1 MVMDALSISTGPPE
15 HPLVDYA
22 TLLRQGM
29 SELERLAG
37 SQWTDFNA
45 HDPGITLL
53 EAMCYALSDLG
64 YRTFHPI
71 PDLLAEAGV
80 GSESC
85 LFTPAQA
92 LTCKAVTADDLRRI
106 VLDVPG
112 VKNAWVVASDG
123 MSPPLR
129 YDPAAKTVSIDRSA
143 SPPANTVAV
152 IPGGLWRVLVEK
164 SDLQDIDA
172 SVLRRAVAE
181 RLHAN
186 RPLCEDFDDIV
197 MLEPMPV
204 AVRASVEIGETENGA
219 NVLLGIFERVSAL
232 ISPSVGFL
240 RLDQALARGLSTEQ
254 IFEGPP
260 LARGFIDPATLPAA
274 ERRVAL
280 HTSDVIHEIMSVP
293 GVRAIRWIF
302 LARAGDAQGEPWSLT
317 LDESGAARL
326 DLTTSKIDLV
336 KDRQPVVV
344 DTASVIRAFASGA
357 RTARLFPPLA
367 EADRDLIPR
376 RGQARDV
383 ANYLPLETDLP
394 RLYGVGAGALPD
406 SAPHARQAQANQ
418 LRGYLKL
425 LDQLLANEFAQLA
438 HVASLFSID
447 DGSPRTYAGQLVG
460 DGADGYLIVDP
471 DFGQQELLDLVEREG
486 SPQALQRRNRL
497 LNHLLG
503 RFAESVTDDPQ
514 VSDADA
520 PVNADSATAR
530 LLQAKREFLRR
541 MPQLGSGRGTG
552 VDYLSTGSSP
562 ALVDRV
568 RLRLGWPADPAT
580 RFLLVEH
587 ILLRALPEDEIN
599 ALPLLAAAPR
609 GDPWTAQL
617 TFVFPSRFSKLESM
631 IQRIMR
637 EEAPAHLTAYLLWL
651 DPDPFTAF
659 AAIYDDLLAA
669 LQNHCL
675 ADRLGSKPDTGASE
689 PPT

>member
-1 MVMDALSISTGPPE
+1 MDAISISTGPPE

-29 SELERLAG
+29 SELERVAG
-37 SQWTDFNA
+37 EPWTDFNA

-71 PDLLAEAGV
+71 PDLLAEAGAQTET
-80 GSESC
+80 S

-92 LTCKAVTADDLRRI
+92 LTCNAVTADDLRRV

-112 VKNAWVVASDG
+112 VKNAWIIKADG
-123 MSPPLR
+123 TSPPLR
-129 YDPAAKTVSIDRSA
+129 YDPAAKTISFDHDPTPA
-143 SPPANTVAV
+143 ANTEAV
-152 IPGGLWRVLVEK
+152 VSRGLWRVLVEK

-172 SVLRRAVAE
+172 SALRRAVAE

-197 MLEPMPV
+197 MLDPMPV
-204 AVRASVEIGETENGA
+204 AVLASVEIGETENGA
-219 NVLLGIFERVSAL
+219 DVLLGIIAQVSAL

-240 RLDQALARGLSTEQ
+240 RLDQALARGASTDE
-254 IFEGPP
+254 IFDGPP
-260 LARGFIDPATLPAA
+260 LERGFIDTSTLPAA

-280 HTSDVIHEIMSVP
+280 HTSDVIREIMSVP
-293 GVRAIRWIF
+293 GVRAIRSIR
-302 LARAGDAQGEPWSLT
+302 LARAGDSVGEPWSLT
-317 LDESGAARL
+317 LDETGAARL
-326 DLTTSKIDLV
+326 DLTASKIELV

-344 DTASVIRAFASGA
+344 DTAGVIRAYAVRA
-357 RTARLFPPLA
+357 RTGQLYPPLA
-367 EADRDLIPR
+367 ATDRDLIPR
-376 RGQARDV
+376 PGQARDV
-383 ANYLPLETDLP
+383 AHYLPLETELP

-406 SAPHARQAQANQ
+406 SADDTRKAQANQ
-418 LRGYLKL
+418 LRGYLTV

-438 HVASLFSID
+438 HAASLFRID

-460 DGADGYLIVDP
+460 ADP
-471 DFGQQELLDLVEREG
+471 DHAPVLQPGFGQQQLAKLVEPEG
-486 SPQALQRRNRL
+486 STQALQRRNRL

-503 RFAESVTDDPQ
+503 RFAETVTDDPQ
-514 VSDADA
+514 VSGTSTPLDADA
-520 PVNADSATAR
+520 ATTR

-541 MPQLGSGRGTG
+541 MPHLGSARGTG
-552 VDYLSTGSSP
+552 IDYLSPGSSS
-562 ALVDRV
+562 ALIDRV
-568 RLRLGWPADPAT
+568 RLRLGWPADPDT

-609 GDPWTAQL
+609 NDPWTAQL
-617 TFVFPSRFSKLESM
+617 TFVFPSRFAQLGTM

-637 EEAPAHLTAYLLWL
+637 EETPAHLTAYLLWL
-651 DPDPFTAF
+651 DPDPFAAF
-659 AAIYDDLLAA
+659 AATYDDLLLA
-669 LQNHCL
+669 LQHHRL
-675 ADRLGSKPDTGASE
+675 ADRLGSKAGGGPSE
-689 PPT
+689 PPA

>member
-1 MVMDALSISTGPPE
+1 MDAPSISTGPPE
-15 HPLVDYA
+15 HALVDYA

-37 SQWTDFNA
+37 DQWTDFNA

-71 PDLLAEAGV
+71 PDLLAEAGA
-80 GSESC
+80 GGQTC

-92 LTCKAVTADDLRRI
+92 LTCRAVTADDLRRV

-112 VKNAWVVASDG
+112 VKNAWIVRADG

-129 YDPAAKTVSIDRSA
+129 YDPAAKTVSIDRSTA
-143 SPPANTVAV
+143 PPANTEAV

-164 SDLQDIDA
+164 SDLEDVDA

-186 RPLCEDFDDIV
+186 RPLCEDFDDII
-197 MLEPMPV
+197 MLDPMPV

-219 NVLLGIFERVSAL
+219 DVLLGIFERVSAL

-240 RLDQALARGLSTEQ
+240 RLDQALARGASTDG

-260 LARGFIDPATLPAA
+260 LARGFIDRSTLPAA

-293 GVRAIRWIF
+293 GVRAIRQIS
-302 LARAGDAQGEPWSLT
+302 LARSGDPVGEPWSLT

-326 DLTTSKIDLV
+326 DLVASSIELV

-344 DTASVIRAFASGA
+344 DTPSVIRAFASGA

-376 RGQARDV
+376 RGRARDV
-383 ANYLPLETDLP
+383 ADYLPLETDLP

-406 SAPHARQAQANQ
+406 SAPDARLAQANQ
-418 LRGYLKL
+418 LRGYLTV

-447 DGSPRTYAGQLVG
+447 DSSPRTYAGQLVG

-471 DFGQQELLDLVEREG
+471 DFGQPELLELIEPEG

-520 PVNADSATAR
+520 PVNAASATAR
-530 LLQAKREFLRR
+530 LLQAKREFLSR
-541 MPQLGSGRGTG
+541 MPQLGAGRGTG
-552 VDYLSTGSSP
+552 VNYLSAGSTP
-562 ALVDRV
+562 ALIDRV

-617 TFVFPSRFSKLESM
+617 TFVFPSRFSKLDSM

-637 EEAPAHLTAYLLWL
+637 EETPAHLTAYLLWL
-651 DPDPFTAF
+651 DPDPFAAF
-659 AAIYDDLLAA
+659 AAVYDDLIAA
-669 LQNHCL
+669 LQNHYL
-675 ADRLGSKPDTGASE
+675 ADRLGSKPSMETSE
-689 PPT
+689 PPI

>member
-1 MVMDALSISTGPPE
+1 MDALSISTGPPE
-15 HPLVDYA
+15 HPLLDFTA
-22 TLLRQGM
+22 LLRQGL

-37 SQWTDFNA
+37 EQWTDFNA

-71 PDLLAEAGV
+71 PDLLAEAG
-80 GSESC
+80 GGGATC

-92 LTCKAVTADDLRRI
+92 LTCRAITQDDLRRI

-112 VKNAWVVASDG
+112 VKNAWIVRADG
-123 MSPPLR
+123 ASPPLR
-129 YDPAAKTVSIDRSA
+129 YDPAAKTISIDRDA
-143 SPPANTVAV
+143 TPATNTEPV

-172 SVLRRAVAE
+172 SVLKRTVAE
-181 RLHAN
+181 RLYAN

-197 MLEPMPV
+197 MLDPMPI

-219 NVLLGIFERVSAL
+219 DVLLGIFERVSAL

-240 RLDQALARGLSTEQ
+240 TLDQALARGFSTEE

-260 LARGFIDPATLPAA
+260 LARGFVDPATLPQA

-280 HTSDVIHEIMSVP
+280 HTSDVIHEIMNVP
-293 GVRAIRWIF
+293 GVRAIRSIR
-302 LARAGDAQGEPWSLT
+302 LARAGDAVEEPWSLT
-317 LDESGAARL
+317 LDETGAARL
-326 DLTTSKIDLV
+326 DATASNIEFV

-344 DTASVIRAFASGA
+344 DTAAVIRSYASRA
-357 RTARLFPPLA
+357 RAARLYPELA
-367 EADRDLIPR
+367 PIDRDLIPR
-376 RGQARDV
+376 PGQARDV
-383 ANYLPLETDLP
+383 ANYLPIESDLP

-406 SAPHARQAQANQ
+406 SADDTCKAQANQ
-418 LRGYLKL
+418 LRGYLAV

-447 DGSPRTYAGQLVG
+447 DGSPRTYAGQLV
-460 DGADGYLIVDP
+460 DTDADQDP
-471 DFGQQELLDLVEREG
+471 ILDVDFGPDQLAELVEPEG

-503 RFAESVTDDPQ
+503 RFAETVTDDPQ
-514 VSDADA
+514 LSEASS
-520 PVNADSATAR
+520 PLNATAATAR

-541 MPQLGSGRGTG
+541 MPELGSARGTG
-552 VDYLSTGSSP
+552 GDYLALGSSP
-562 ALVDRV
+562 ALIDRI
-568 RLRLGWPADPAT
+568 RLKLGWPAESDT

-609 GDPWTAQL
+609 ADPWTAQL
-617 TFVFPSRFSKLESM
+617 TFIFPSRFKQQLESI

-637 EEAPAHLTAYLLWL
+637 EETPAHLTAYLLWL
-651 DPDPFTAF
+651 DPDPLAAF
-659 AAIYDDLLAA
+659 AATYDDLLLA
-669 LQNHCL
+669 LQQHRL
-675 ADRLGSKPDTGASE
+675 ADRLGVKAGTPE
-689 PPT
+689 PSP